1 MNLTLSSYH
10 NPSPGSALQDLLE
23 EKGWTAADLAQKTGL
38 SLSHIE
44 ALLKGVEPINR
55 EIAEKLEEVFEISVD
70 TWLLLNE
77 KYQKGL
83 KVRS

>member
-1 MNLTLSSYH
+1 
-10 NPSPGSALQDLLE
+10 
-23 EKGWTAADLAQKTGL
+23 L